1 MRAIRAV
8 ADRRFTPIHNMGS
21 HMSVD
26 KRRLAAAQR
35 TAVSRRKP
43 SRAKRLGAWIIIVPA
58 LSLFSFSVVAGAAG
72 GKAKP
77 DLESAAAK
85 VVPSKHDEGIGKS
98 HDQKQDGGALVVV
111 DSSHGNSGISG
122 LFGKGGREVC
132 WISGSQLSRVSA
144 VYKTTVSTL
153 NVGDRTY
160 TLVTVYEASEQTLK
174 QLLGTPAVQCRLVH
188 TAHLF
193 FLPFDPNL
201 S

>member
-1 MRAIRAV
+1 MRAVRAA
-8 ADRRFTPIHNMGS
+8 ADRGCTSIHNMGS

-35 TAVSRRKP
+35 TAVSRRRP
-43 SRAKRLGAWIIIVPA
+43 SRAKRLGAWILIVPA

-85 VVPSKHDEGIGKS
+85 VVPTKHDDGVAKNNG
-98 HDQKQDGGALVVV
+98 QKQDGGAVVVV

-122 LFGKGGREVC
+122 LFDKGGREVC

-144 VYKTTVSTL
+144 VYKTT
-153 NVGDRTY
+153 
-160 TLVTVYEASEQTLK
+160 
-174 QLLGTPAVQCRLVH
+174 
-188 TAHLF
+188 
-193 FLPFDPNL
+193 
-201 S
+201 

>member
-1 MRAIRAV
+1 MRSIRGA
-8 ADRRFTPIHNMGS
+8 ADRRCTSIHNMGS

-35 TAVSRRKP
+35 TAVSRKKP

-77 DLESAAAK
+77 DLESAATK

-122 LFGKGGREVC
+122 LFGKGGHEVC

-153 NVGDRTY
+153 DVGDKTY

-174 QLLGTPAVQCRLVH
+174 QLLGTPAVQCRLAH